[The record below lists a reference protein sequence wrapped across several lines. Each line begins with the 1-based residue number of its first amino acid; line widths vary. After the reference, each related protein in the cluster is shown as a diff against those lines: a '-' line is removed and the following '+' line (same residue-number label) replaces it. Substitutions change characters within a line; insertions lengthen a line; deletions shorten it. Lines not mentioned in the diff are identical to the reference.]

1 MLSTMC
7 ALLCAQ
13 VICVL
18 YCVFYSHSGYGAVFF
33 ILGLT
38 SGTLGKSAMDWVVQ
52 KRKQTSLIV
61 FALSAYTVAA
71 VVSMCALFIYFTLCF
86 CV

>member
-1 MLSTMC
+1 M
-7 ALLCAQ
+7 
-13 VICVL
+13 
-18 YCVFYSHSGYGAVFF
+18 FF

-61 FALSAYTVAA
+61 FALSIYTVAA
-71 VVSMCALFIYFTLCF
+71 VVSMSWISIAQIIADWREQKWERFAFQHMCAALPGRSALLQKR
-86 CV
+86 